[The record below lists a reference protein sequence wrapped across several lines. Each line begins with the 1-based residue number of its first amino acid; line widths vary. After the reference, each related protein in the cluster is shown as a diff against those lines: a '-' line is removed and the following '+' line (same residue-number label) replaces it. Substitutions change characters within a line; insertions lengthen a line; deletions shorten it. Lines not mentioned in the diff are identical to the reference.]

1 MLHCVRTSGKYLFD
15 NNTKFG
21 ISLEDASRTPPGDI
35 ELAIGTAIDAGAA
48 SISICDTVGECTPD
62 GAAKLT
68 EFCMKQI
75 EKAGIHIDVVWH
87 GHNDKGLSLANAMA
101 AAMAG
106 AQTIS
111 GTFSGLGERA
121 GNTPLEQIIMLLF
134 QAGNTQFDLTSL
146 SPYCRKL
153 AEYTH
158 TPIPANTPL
167 TGSQAFATSAGTHA
181 AAILKARQLGQNF
194 EDYVFSG
201 VPASVLGRIQDVII
215 GPASG
220 RANAR
225 YMLEQI
231 GITATEDFVQKLMK
245 HARTKDR
252 RLTSEDIRQYIQ
264 ISR

>member
-21 ISLEDASRTPPGDI
+21 ISLEDASRTPPRDI

-75 EKAGIHIDVVWH
+75 EKAGIHIDMVWH

-220 RANAR
+220 RANAGPMPAICLNR
-225 YMLEQI
+225 
-231 GITATEDFVQKLMK
+231 
-245 HARTKDR
+245 
-252 RLTSEDIRQYIQ
+252 SESLPLRIL
-264 ISR
+264 SKSS